1 MMISQYEELCKMD
14 EFGFKNV
21 LVAGAKGKQAQILK
35 SLWHGLLICKES
47 GDMTLRFSS
56 ELAMPGPSRV

>member
-21 LVAGAKGKQAQILK
+21 LVAGAKGAHILK
-35 SLWHGLLICKES
+35 SLWHRLLICKES
-47 GDMTLRFSS
+47 GDMTLRFGS

>member
-21 LVAGAKGKQAQILK
+21 LVAGAKGVSSLCCLFSPLQIE
-35 SLWHGLLICKES
+35 LLVP
-47 GDMTLRFSS
+47 LF
-56 ELAMPGPSRV
+56 PPSHYYT